1 MKIFGFDINRVDWE
15 KKYETQMEFYDR
27 RIEIM
32 ACELKKAK
40 KTTEIIL
47 DDFKRLEKLY
57 NTLNSKT
64 NGEKK

>member
-1 MKIFGFDINRVDWE
+1 MKIFGFDINRVDWK

-47 DDFKRLEKLY
+47 DDFKRLEKIV
-57 NTLNSKT
+57 
-64 NGEKK
+64 